1 MSMTIDPTTP
11 LEPGV
16 MNGTVAYAPPPV
28 RSSPRNREAWL
39 DLADDGFYQGWRV
52 LVRMRFSVATGREMA
67 SGDVPRITEALKSMV
82 LAQEGFTDA
91 ETGEP
96 LPPARA
102 PEGQPNACVLGP
114 RRGRRDPT
122 HHPGGGR
129 RTGKIPR
136 FGQAEQQ
143 QLAVWL
149 RAPNK
154 AGLKLP
160 WVYIRRIIAKS
171 WGLAPV
177 VVDQIKETHP
187 NEIQIELDILRIEA
201 ECQPARTTR

>member
-28 RSSPRNREAWL
+28 RSNPRNREAWL

-96 LPPARA
+96 LPPART
-102 PEGQPNACVLGP
+102 PEGQPNPAFWDHVAEDEILLIIQAVAAE
-114 RRGRRDPT
+114 RG
-122 HHPGGGR
+122 
-129 RTGKIPR
+129 K
-136 FGQAEQQ
+136 F
-143 QLAVWL
+143 LAS
-149 RAPNK
+149 
-154 AGLKLP
+154 
-160 WVYIRRIIAKS
+160 AKQS
-171 WGLAPV
+171 SSS
-177 VVDQIKETHP
+177 
-187 NEIQIELDILRIEA
+187 
-201 ECQPARTTR
+201 